1 MKNNFGAIALI
12 VVGSLALARNLGYLQ
27 ISITDLILTWWPLIL
42 IGLGISFFFT
52 PDNDKKKE
60 QSSSHTTIT
69 AIPLQSGDIA
79 PQP

>member
-1 MKNNFGAIALI
+1 MKNSFGAIALI

-52 PDNDKKKE
+52 PDSDKKKE
-60 QSSSHTTIT
+60 
-69 AIPLQSGDIA
+69 
-79 PQP
+79 